1 LPLTHVEI
9 QLQVQSEQNRVHCL
23 TTVKT
28 NGQTG
33 VEMEALTATQ
43 ITLLTIYDMCKAVD
57 RGMVMQGVRLLEKS
71 GGKSGH
77 WQAADELTQ

>member
-9 QLQVQSEQNRVHCL
+9 QLQVQPEQNRVHCL